1 MKENKKTDRMNVR
14 VSQKELAEI
23 KKKADKLNM
32 PASTYFRTVA
42 LNQRIVI
49 KTDKEM
55 VLKIRYI
62 GDNINRIAHQLNMH
76 SDDLT
81 IADAYSQMEEYKQM
95 LKCILDDIVKK

>member
-1 MKENKKTDRMNVR
+1 MKEKKTDRMNVR

-23 KKKADKLNM
+23 KKKANKLNM
-32 PASTYFRTVA
+32 PVSTYFRTAA

-55 VLKIRYI
+55 VLKIRDI

-81 IADAYSQMEEYKQM
+81 IADAYSQMEKYKQT
-95 LKCILDDIVKK
+95 LQCILDDIAKK